1 MLEALLSTVIG
12 IGSLTRIGVCYRS
25 IDSTGAL
32 VGTVYP
38 PFAVGLDGSTR
49 ARLRGRYRLAG
60 GRSDGF
66 DDGVETRIAS
76 LGTITVGDDRS
87 AIDDRRSRI
96 VSPPVFRS
104 VGIESATEL
113 GGGTAAGRSLGYSIR
128 VRIHYAL
135 VYIRPRPA
143 LK

>member
-25 IDSTGAL
+25 VGSTGAL

-38 PFAVGLDGSTR
+38 LFAVGLDGSLR
-49 ARLRGRYRLAG
+49 ARLQGRYQLVG
-60 GRSDGF
+60 GRSDCF

-76 LGTITVGDDRS
+76 LGTITVRDDRS
-87 AIDDRRSRI
+87 AIDDRRSQA
-96 VSPPVFRS
+96 VSPVLRS